1 MAGDFVADGDVYED
15 NGFGRG
21 NRKHY
26 LKFDSNRIIGLFNNE
41 GDAVGNIVRSIG
53 VDDKVVL
60 SQGLG
65 APKGPYEMPLRL
77 LAYVVPVLHLLKQLP
92 RSAIAEIYIAA
103 WGTIRANQMTDLDLI
118 SRVLSAGAVMRRLIE
133 AYVHEVHCDLE
144 PQVRTLQDD
153 RPSLGSERAI
163 AALEGYG
170 QELCSTDE
178 SVKNFVT
185 KRGGQSAVRYMIEH
199 ALYMREPLVSLE
211 GYNWLLVPGMS
222 LDMKHLIMVGGPAE
236 KIFYKMR
243 QHLRDKD
250 GVHSRWTSHQLWTSI
265 GDPPTY
271 SPQLG
276 EPLWPPLDDLSRQ
289 LRDYSRAS
297 NTNSPTNLI
306 RDFLIL
312 LADAA
317 SQKDF
322 RVKDLARRIA
332 QGGEVDVAN
341 MEWMRRGWEVVR
353 KLRSF

>member
-1 MAGDFVADGDVYED
+1 MADGDVYED

-26 LKFDSNRIIGLFNNE
+26 LKFDNNRIIGLFNNE
-41 GDAVGNIVRSIG
+41 GDAVGNIIRSIG
-53 VDDKVVL
+53 ADDKVVV

-65 APKGPYEMPLRL
+65 APKDPYEMPLRV

-103 WGTIRANQMTDLDLI
+103 WGTIRANQMTSLDSI
-118 SRVLSAGAVMRRLIE
+118 SRILSAGVEMRGLIE
-133 AYVHEVHCDLE
+133 AYVRAVHSDLE
-144 PQVRTLQDD
+144 PQVRTMMDE
-153 RPSLGSERAI
+153 RPSLGSERAV

-178 SVKNFVT
+178 SVKNFVM
-185 KRGGQSAVRYMIEH
+185 KRGGQSAMRYMVEH
-199 ALYMREPLVSLE
+199 ALYMREPLASLE
-211 GYNWLLVPGMS
+211 GNNWLLVPGMS

-236 KIFYKMR
+236 KVFYKMR
-243 QHLRDKD
+243 QRLRDKA
-250 GVHSRWTSHQLWTSI
+250 GIHNRWTPHQLWTSI

-271 SPQLG
+271 SRQPG
-276 EPLWPPLDDLSRQ
+276 EPLWPPLDDLNRE
-289 LRDYSRAS
+289 LRDYSRVVNS
-297 NTNSPTNLI
+297 NSPTNLI
-306 RDFLIL
+306 RDFLVL

-322 RVKDLARRIA
+322 RVKDIARRIA
-332 QGGEVDVAN
+332 QGGEVDAAN
-341 MEWMRRGWEVVR
+341 MEWMQRGWEIIR